1 MTNIF
6 LLLSTYNGE
15 KFLEEQLSSLK
26 KQSIP
31 FQLLVRDDGSSDRTL
46 EILNRWKKEI
56 PLKILAGQNVGVI
69 ESFNILLNSL
79 PPEADY
85 IFFCDQDDIWEADKI
100 EKSLESIQRQE
111 DLFGKKIPLLFHSE
125 SFCD

>member
-56 PLKILAGQNVGVI
+56 PLK
-69 ESFNILLNSL
+69 F
-79 PPEADY
+79 
-85 IFFCDQDDIWEADKI
+85 
-100 EKSLESIQRQE
+100 
-111 DLFGKKIPLLFHSE
+111 
-125 SFCD
+125 

>member
-46 EILNRWKKEI
+46 EILNQWKKEI

-69 ESFNILLNSL
+69 ESFNVLLNSL
-79 PPEADY
+79 RRKLI
-85 IFFCDQDDIWEADKI
+85 IFFFVIKTI
-100 EKSLESIQRQE
+100 SGKRIRLKSRWNQ
-111 DLFGKKIPLLFHSE
+111 
-125 SFCD
+125 FCDKRICLERKFLFFFIRIFL

>member
-46 EILNRWKKEI
+46 EILNQWKKKSS
-56 PLKILAGQNVGVI
+56 LKNFSGSKCRRN
-69 ESFNILLNSL
+69 
-79 PPEADY
+79 
-85 IFFCDQDDIWEADKI
+85 
-100 EKSLESIQRQE
+100 
-111 DLFGKKIPLLFHSE
+111 
-125 SFCD
+125 